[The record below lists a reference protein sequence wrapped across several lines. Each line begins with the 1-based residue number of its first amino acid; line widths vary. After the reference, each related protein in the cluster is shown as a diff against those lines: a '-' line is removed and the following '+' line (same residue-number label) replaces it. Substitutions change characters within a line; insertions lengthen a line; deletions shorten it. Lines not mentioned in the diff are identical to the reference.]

1 MQLCHILGAQSISR
15 SVSSVINNN
24 EEMWAGRGGVKEE
37 GSLREFFL
45 ALD

>member
-15 SVSSVINNN
+15 SVSSVNNN